1 MTSYILWIFIISTSM
16 SPLPLQHTMYCHRQR
31 VHIFYVHFH
40 VFWTILFWK
49 NVECVLSHP
58 SRQIMYIPSSFIY
71 GTFSTLNNSVESE
84 CLIFLFS
91 FFIFCILAR
100 IILFHVFFSMYNHEP
115 NVRVFTKF
123 FFIKNNMY
131 YFFLCLHQ
139 SRENNEK
146 LRRIWFF
153 ILSHSKL
160 FPSLHRIF
168 VHLAFSTAFLY
179 LLNQSVNRSI
189 IYSIFG
195 TMYQIVRVLTYFV
208 VKLKIFAVITEF
220 FIPYSCL

>member
-1 MTSYILWIFIISTSM
+1 MCDELYSVSVYHFNIDVSFAFTTHDVLPSPTRIVYIFSTYIFM
-16 SPLPLQHTMYCHRQR
+16 FFEPFFFERMWNVFCRQ
-31 VHIFYVHFH
+31 
-40 VFWTILFWK
+40 T
-49 NVECVLSHP
+49 
-58 SRQIMYIPSSFIY
+58 MYIPSSFIY

-84 CLIFLFS
+84 CLIFSFS

-100 IILFHVFFSMYNHEP
+100 IVLFHVFFSMYNHEP

-139 SRENNEK
+139 SHENNEK

-168 VHLAFSTAFLY
+168 VHLVFLTAFLY
-179 LLNQSVNRSI
+179 LLNDQLLNHLFHFWYNISNCASI
-189 IYSIFG
+189 NIF
-195 TMYQIVRVLTYFV
+195 
-208 VKLKIFAVITEF
+208 
-220 FIPYSCL
+220 CC